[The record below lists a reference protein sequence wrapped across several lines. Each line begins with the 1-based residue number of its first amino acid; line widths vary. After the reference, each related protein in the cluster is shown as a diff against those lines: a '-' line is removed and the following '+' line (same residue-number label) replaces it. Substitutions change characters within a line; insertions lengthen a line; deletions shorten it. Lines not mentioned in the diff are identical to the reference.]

1 MIKHIQAVIFDI
13 DGTLV
18 DSMGVWHDI
27 DIEYFKLLEIPMPP
41 TIQKDIEGMSFT
53 ETAVYFKET
62 FRIEEKTVEDIKLD
76 WIRMAQEKYLY
87 EIKAKPGAK
96 EYISFLKEKGIKIGC
111 ATSNDRN
118 LAMAALQPH
127 GWTSKVD
134 ALRTA
139 CEVNAGKPAPDIYL
153 KVAAELGVAP
163 ENCLVFEDIPNGMR
177 AGKAAGMTVIG
188 VEDERAKKYKDE
200 IDRICDYFIKDY
212 YELLEG
218 KLEVEYELS
227 SGQ

>member
-27 DIEYFKLLEIPMPP
+27 DIEYFKLLEIPMTP
-41 TIQKDIEGMSFT
+41 TIQKDIEGISFT

-188 VEDERAKKYKDE
+188 VEDERAKKYKEE
-200 IDRICDYFIKDY
+200 IDTICDYFIKDY

>member
-111 ATSNDRN
+111 ATSNDKN

-188 VEDERAKKYKDE
+188 VEDERAKKYKEE
-200 IDRICDYFIKDY
+200 IDTICDYFIKDY